1 MKKIKIFMLCVVAV
15 IGFNRCVFA
24 MSNKNYRHS
33 SSEEQDEKEES
44 LISSEEISS
53 YEEKEKD
60 FCEDLVEQQER
71 KSQTKKHFIS
81 NFNNGLI
88 KTSSILKKI
97 LKNPVTYY
105 ENESKILYSFRKI
118 TKDICDLEF
127 ELKKVMS
134 DNEKFINFDLENIF
148 NNLKKLKVNLRQLNE
163 IFSKL
168 KKINTLIKA
177 FKEKGV
183 EKYIEEIDYNNSNSK
198 KHINNY
204 KDHEQKYEKLKADY
218 KENNVDFLKKINS
231 FIICL
236 NQIKSDLKNSVF

>member
-1 MKKIKIFMLCVVAV
+1 M
-15 IGFNRCVFA
+15 
-24 MSNKNYRHS
+24 
-33 SSEEQDEKEES
+33 
-44 LISSEEISS
+44 
-53 YEEKEKD
+53 
-60 FCEDLVEQQER
+60 
-71 KSQTKKHFIS
+71 
-81 NFNNGLI
+81 
-88 KTSSILKKI
+88 
-97 LKNPVTYY
+97 
-105 ENESKILYSFRKI
+105 
-118 TKDICDLEF
+118 
-127 ELKKVMS
+127 
-134 DNEKFINFDLENIF
+134 
-148 NNLKKLKVNLRQLNE
+148 KVNLRQLNE